1 MNKKLSKPCRNFTEG
16 TKYIEQMNEEPAIF
30 FQQKMLSS
38 LFSLCVFTMKTAP
51 IDQVVFSRAADVQI
65 GNFHH

>member
-1 MNKKLSKPCRNFTEG
+1 MNKKLSKPCRKFAKG
-16 TKYIEQMNEEPAIF
+16 TKYIEQMIEQPAIF

-38 LFSLCVFTMKTAP
+38 FFSLCVFTMKTAP
-51 IDQVVFSRAADVQI
+51 IDQVVFSRPADVHI